1 MSAVIQFDIWA
12 AIKLQKHQLPIV
24 NKILLAIT
32 RSANGGL
39 IWILA
44 GLGVLAGFREKHF
57 GILFF
62 CVLIFTAV
70 INNLILKS
78 IFMRK
83 RPCDLFQRIPVQ
95 IKRPCGSSFPSG
107 HTAVSFACATALC
120 AIYLPIGIA
129 AICLAAVIGFTR
141 VYFFVHFP
149 TDVLFGMI
157 SGVTIAGG
165 CIFLLPILTGYFL

>member
-1 MSAVIQFDIWA
+1 MSSVFQFDIWA
-12 AIKLQKHQLPIV
+12 AMKLQKHQMPLL

-32 RSANGGL
+32 KSANGGM
-39 IWILA
+39 IWILTGFA
-44 GLGVLAGFREKHF
+44 VLAGFQNKSY

-62 CVLIFTAV
+62 GILIATAIV
-70 INNLILKS
+70 NNLILKS

-83 RPCDLFQRIPVQ
+83 RPCDLFRRIPVQ

-120 AIYLPIGIA
+120 SIFLPFGIVA
-129 AICLAAVIGFTR
+129 MCLACVIGFTR

-157 SGVTIAGG
+157 SGISIAVIGI
-165 CIFLLPILTGYFL
+165 CL

>member
-1 MSAVIQFDIWA
+1 MSSVFQFDIWA
-12 AIKLQKHQLPIV
+12 AMKLQKHQMPLL

-32 RSANGGL
+32 KSANGGM
-39 IWILA
+39 IWILTGFA
-44 GLGVLAGFREKHF
+44 VLVGFQNKSY

-62 CVLIFTAV
+62 GILIATAIV
-70 INNLILKS
+70 NNLILKS

-83 RPCDLFQRIPVQ
+83 RPCDLFCRVPVQ

-120 AIYLPIGIA
+120 SIFLPFGIA
-129 AICLAAVIGFTR
+129 AMCLAVVIGFTR

-157 SGVTIAGG
+157 SGISIAAV
-165 CIFLLPILTGYFL
+165 CLCL

>member
-1 MSAVIQFDIWA
+1 MSSVIQFDIWA

-39 IWILA
+39 IWILT
-44 GLGVLAGFREKHF
+44 GLGVLAGFREKHL

-95 IKRPCGSSFPSG
+95 IKRPCGSSF
-107 HTAVSFACATALC
+107 HRD
-120 AIYLPIGIA
+120 IQQ
-129 AICLAAVIGFTR
+129 
-141 VYFFVHFP
+141 
-149 TDVLFGMI
+149 
-157 SGVTIAGG
+157 
-165 CIFLLPILTGYFL
+165 FLLRAQPLYVQFICRSELRRFVWRQ